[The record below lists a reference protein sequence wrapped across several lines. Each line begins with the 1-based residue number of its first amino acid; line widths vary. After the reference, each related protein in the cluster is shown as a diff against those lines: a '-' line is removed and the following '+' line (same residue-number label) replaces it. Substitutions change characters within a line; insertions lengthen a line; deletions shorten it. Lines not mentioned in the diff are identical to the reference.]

1 MSLRKL
7 MDDPSMGGAHKQA
20 LQRRSRDKLARV
32 LGVTRNLLIAEG
44 LQAVSTTAVAARA
57 GISVGWLY
65 TYFENRDALLE
76 EILIGC
82 LRGLDEAMDDA
93 GLNLGGPNW
102 RRNALAGSQACV
114 DYFDRDAAF
123 RGLWF
128 SDEFNGHMLKVNR
141 LHDDAMAAWLAGTV
155 TDVREDAPPVPMDV
169 VTQVYVGM
177 LDKGVDLAYRDNP
190 NKANEQVRDEV
201 VRASVEYLAAFL
213 P

>member
-1 MSLRKL
+1 M
-7 MDDPSMGGAHKQA
+7 
-20 LQRRSRDKLARV
+20 
-32 LGVTRNLLIAEG
+32 
-44 LQAVSTTAVAARA
+44 AARA

-65 TYFENRDALLE
+65 GYFENREALLE

-93 GLNLGGPNW
+93 GLNLGGPDW
-102 RRNALAGSQACV
+102 RTKAHAGAQACM
-114 DYFDRDAAF
+114 DYFDTDAAF

-128 SDEFNGHMLKVNR
+128 AEEFNGRMLRVNR
-141 LHDDAMAAWLAGTV
+141 MHDDAQAAWLASTV
-155 TDVREDAPPVPMDV
+155 THLRAGAPDVPIGV
-169 VTQVYVGM
+169 VTQVFVGM

-190 NKANEQVRDEV
+190 NKADPEVAAEV